1 MDIKLYRVE
10 PATDLPGNK
19 YWIKAVPI
27 FAEIERSVT
36 TPDGQTIYRNYD
48 EEWIKKTVQNHLGEQ
63 SNNSHLLPLKIG
75 HSVPGKE
82 VIRQSAGLMKI
93 VGCDYTMYNGEPKLT
108 IFADLLVPERVYHG
122 MIDLEYPGASVEIW
136 RPDDFRL
143 SNCAL
148 LPDQDAEFKFPPII
162 PEELSRQFM
171 ECVPVN
177 EDEFKLCIFS
187 EFREDTMNREYKG
200 SKQFASARR
209 GELNLHRQKK
219 QAYEDAKKA
228 SGENF
233 TRLIEKPSG
242 VLGASRQ
249 EQDKQR
255 KLEHQVKRTK
265 DLLNN
270 GGDPL
275 DKRNLDK
282 PKTKREQNM
291 KSNKQFF
298 TLASTNEGDRAKTK
312 MVANKISNAA
322 KNKDEKGVRD
332 GLKSVNSLSK
342 GGKKAIAGA
351 IENTSAGKF
360 YNNLKNKG
368 KSSKQFADEYEDE
381 ELQEEAIE
389 QNEES
394 EEGEGASVDQQL
406 MDLIGDLSDEEKSS
420 LLQELMNGK
429 SDDSDE
435 KDGPVMFSEQVQHY
449 LEQQSR
455 SHYEDSLPKEVVLQ
469 MFSEMATEINSLR
482 RERQLDHTK
491 KKIHQRVR
499 GLSQSQAIAARAYQ
513 FSETYGDEVGLA
525 FADALAQLGPKDPM
539 MLPDDYNQFPHEHE
553 ALVGQ
558 FSEIPDVERE
568 IMKLDE
574 AYETSR
580 SKQNGMSKE
589 RYLETNLKAIKL
601 SLKR

>member
-1 MDIKLYRVE
+1 MDIKLYKVE

-48 EEWIKKTVQNHLGEQ
+48 EEWIRKTVQNHLVEQ
-63 SNNSHLLPLKIG
+63 KRNNHLLPLKIG

-82 VIRQSAGLMKI
+82 VIRQSAGLLKI

-209 GELNLHRQKK
+209 REVNTHRQRK
-219 QAYEDAKKA
+219 QDHEDAKKA

-233 TRLIEKPSG
+233 QRLIETPGG
-242 VLGASRQ
+242 VLGASRE

-255 KLEHQVKRTK
+255 KLEHRVRRTK
-265 DLLNN
+265 DLIDNTS
-270 GGDPL
+270 DWL
-275 DKRNLDK
+275 DKRNYGDK
-282 PKTKREQNM
+282 PKKENNM

-298 TLASTNEGDRAKTK
+298 TLASTQEGDRTKTG
-312 MVANKISNAA
+312 MVANKISTAA

-360 YNNLKNKG
+360 YNNLKNKSKG
-368 KSSKQFADEYEDE
+368 GKQFADEYEDE
-381 ELQEEAIE
+381 DFQEEAIE

-406 MDLIGDLSDEEKSS
+406 MDLIGDLSDEDKAD
-420 LLQELMNGK
+420 LLQKLMGSK
-429 SDDSDE
+429 SESSQGDS
-435 KDGPVMFSEQVQHY
+435 PVMFSEQVQHY

>member
-1 MDIKLYRVE
+1 MDIKLYKVE

-19 YWIKAVPI
+19 YWIKSVPI

-177 EDEFKLCIFS
+177 DDEFKLCIFS
-187 EFREDTMNREYKG
+187 EFKEDTMNRNFKG
-200 SKQFASARR
+200 PKKFASAFRY
-209 GELNLHRQKK
+209 EADQKK
-219 QAYEDAKKA
+219 KSGKNLESARKA
-228 SGENF
+228 ANQNF
-233 TRLIEKPSG
+233 KNMQGKDGGHAGYSETNSRVQRALDER
-242 VLGASRQ
+242 LGAAQKDYNSKSDITNR
-249 EQDKQR
+249 EAFR
-255 KLEHQVKRTK
+255 K
-265 DLLNN
+265 
-270 GGDPL
+270 
-275 DKRNLDK
+275 
-282 PKTKREQNM
+282 
-291 KSNKQFF
+291 
-298 TLASTNEGDRAKTK
+298 
-312 MVANKISNAA
+312 
-322 KNKDEKGVRD
+322 
-332 GLKSVNSLSK
+332 
-342 GGKKAIAGA
+342 GKKFS
-351 IENTSAGKF
+351 E
-360 YNNLKNKG
+360 
-368 KSSKQFADEYEDE
+368 EYDDE
-381 ELQEEAIE
+381 EIQEEAIE
-389 QNEES
+389 QNQES

-406 MDLIGDLSDEEKSS
+406 MELIGDLSDEEKSS

-429 SDDSDE
+429 SDDSDN
-435 KDGPVMFSEQVQHY
+435 DSGPVMFSEQIQHE
-449 LEQQSR
+449 LSTQ
-455 SHYEDSLPKEVVLQ
+455 HFEDTLPKEVVLQ
-469 MFSEMATEINSLR
+469 MFSEMAGEINALR

-491 KKIHQRVR
+491 KKISRTVK

-513 FSETYGDEVGLA
+513 FSEMYGDEVGLE
-525 FADALAQLGPKDPM
+525 FASAMAQLGPKDPM
-539 MLPDDYNQFPHEHE
+539 TLPDDYNQFPQEHE
-553 ALVGQ
+553 ALIGQ
-558 FSEIPDVERE
+558 FSEIPGVERE

-574 AYETSR
+574 AYENSH
-580 SKQNGMSKE
+580 SKRNGMSKE
-589 RYLETNLKAIKL
+589 RYIENNLKSIKL
-601 SLKR
+601 SMKG

>member
-1 MDIKLYRVE
+1 MDIKLYKVE

-48 EEWIKKTVQNHLGEQ
+48 EEWIRKTVQNHLVEQ
-63 SNNSHLLPLKIG
+63 KRNNHLLPLKIG

-82 VIRQSAGLMKI
+82 VIRQSAGLLKI

-200 SKQFASARR
+200 SKQFASINKGNAVR
-209 GELNLHRQKK
+209 LSQAKKAKK
-219 QAYEDAKKA
+219 QAMSDYIKN
-228 SGENF
+228 SGTSKGRSSAEALGRAMADVNEKEN
-233 TRLIEKPSG
+233 
-242 VLGASRQ
+242 
-249 EQDKQR
+249 
-255 KLEHQVKRTK
+255 
-265 DLLNN
+265 
-270 GGDPL
+270 
-275 DKRNLDK
+275 
-282 PKTKREQNM
+282 NM

-298 TLASTNEGDRAKTK
+298 TLASTQEGDRTKTG

-360 YNNLKNKG
+360 YNNLKNSKG
-368 KSSKQFADEYEDE
+368 GKQFADEYDDEDF
-381 ELQEEAIE
+381 QEEAIE

-406 MDLIGDLSDEEKSS
+406 MDLIGDLSDEEKSG

-429 SDDSDE
+429 SDNSE
-435 KDGPVMFSEQVQHY
+435 EQDGPVMFSEQVQHY

-455 SHYEDSLPKEVVLQ
+455 SNYEDSLPKEVVLQ

-558 FSEIPDVERE
+558 FSEIPNVEHE

-589 RYLETNLKAIKL
+589 RYLENNLKAIKL